1 MKEVKS
7 ASHIKHQNKYQMDW
21 RFKNQTP
28 NHKNEINMSKKLTDV
43 DGENLSN
50 HKSKKKKSMLSLN
63 TIHILYMQKYKYN

>member
-1 MKEVKS
+1 
-7 ASHIKHQNKYQMDW
+7 MDW

-50 HKSKKKKSMLSLN
+50 HKSKKKK
-63 TIHILYMQKYKYN
+63 KVC

>member
-1 MKEVKS
+1 
-7 ASHIKHQNKYQMDW
+7 MDW

-50 HKSKKKKSMLSLN
+50 HKSKKKKYVKFEYN
-63 TIHILYMQKYKYN
+63 THIVHVEI